1 MLLFTP
7 YLCSYRTV
15 YNTQQTFSAH
25 IEKWKK
31 NMDGNV
37 FEDATLMNLS
47 KVFVTLSY
55 GFQYDALKL
64 FHS

>member
-1 MLLFTP
+1 
-7 YLCSYRTV
+7 
-15 YNTQQTFSAH
+15 
-25 IEKWKK
+25 
-31 NMDGNV
+31 MDGNV

-47 KVFVTLSY
+47 KVFLTLSY